1 MGPENIVLR
10 EIIEAGKAEH
20 HVITSVGCHSKL
32 LHTNCSV
39 GVVIG
44 KGLGGGERRGTNI

>member
-20 HVITSVGCHSKL
+20 HVISSVGCHSKL
-32 LHTNCSV
+32 LHTNSSV